1 MLGLLDSVRH
11 QKQPNQP
18 DISTNATPRKQVN
31 SSHYGRPNYY
41 LVALSAMRDSTPIPA
56 NDERGAI

>member
-1 MLGLLDSVRH
+1 MLELLGSVGH
-11 QKQPNQP
+11 QKQPSQP
-18 DISTNATPRKQVN
+18 NISTNATPQKQVN

-56 NDERGAI
+56 NNERGAI